1 MPDNLPDM
9 RVAAIFLFF
18 MLLCG
23 TLLHSQTA
31 DPVRLNQIVSFLASD
46 SLKGRFPG
54 TAEDMVSAQY
64 IREDFRA
71 SGLRL
76 PLDEGFQYFKVT
88 TSVEPSSDNALS
100 IAGVDGVYGQDFS
113 LYAFSS
119 NATVSGEVV
128 FAGFGISVETSDW
141 QWDDYRNLDVTGKWV
156 LALKGDPEPK
166 NNDSKF
172 IPHADARSKA
182 LFARDKG
189 AKGLLLIGGPA
200 NQPNDEVVPMAF
212 ERSVVS
218 AGIPV
223 IDLKRSWAGPL
234 LFQQKISIDSVESLM
249 MLGGSPSEIAL
260 FAEVK
265 ATSELIRHETT
276 TTNIIGILEGSDPL
290 LKNEY
295 IVIGAHYDHLGM
307 GGPGSGSR
315 TPDTIAVHYGADDN
329 ASGVAAVMALAG
341 YFAGQEAA
349 PARSLIFAAF
359 GAEEMGLLGS
369 RYMAKNL
376 PVEKNSVVAMINF
389 DMIGRLNENR
399 SISAAGTGTSPIWE
413 SLLNETAPDYSLS
426 LAFSPEGFGASDHA
440 SFYAEDIPVLFLS
453 TGAHTDYHTPF
464 DTPDRIN
471 YDGMAEVIAFAAA
484 IVRNI
489 GQAEERPAFT
499 EAGPRERTGGRRGF
513 KVTLGIM
520 PDFTGTGTDGLG
532 VGGVTKDGPADKAG
546 MKKGDMITAIEGMA
560 VGNIYDYMNRL
571 KLLKPGQRV
580 NVDVTR
586 GTERL
591 VLIVDL

>member
-1 MPDNLPDM
+1 M
-9 RVAAIFLFF
+9 RVTAILLLTF
-18 MLLCG
+18 LLCG
-23 TLLHSQTA
+23 TLLYSQTA
-31 DPVRLNQIVSFLASD
+31 DPGRLNQIVSFLASD

-54 TAEDMVSAQY
+54 TSEDMVSAQY

-71 SGLRL
+71 SGLKL
-76 PLDEGFQYFKVT
+76 PFDEGFQYFKVT
-88 TSVEPSSDNALS
+88 TSVEPSSANSLS
-100 IAGVDGVYGQDFS
+100 IAGVEGIYGQDFS

-119 NATVSGEVV
+119 NATIEGEVV
-128 FAGFGISVETSDW
+128 FAGFGISVETADW
-141 QWDDYRNLDVTGKWV
+141 QWDDYRHLDVTGKWV

-172 IPHADARSKA
+172 IPYADARSKA

-189 AKGLLLIGGPA
+189 AKGLLLIGGTA
-200 NQPNDEVVPMAF
+200 NQAADEVAPMVF

-234 LFQQKISIDSVESLM
+234 LFQQTISADSVESLM
-249 MLGGSPSEIAL
+249 MHGQSPSEIAL
-260 FAEVK
+260 FAKVK
-265 ATSELIRHETT
+265 ATTELIRNETS
-276 TTNIIGILEGSDPL
+276 TTNIIGILEGSDPE

-307 GGPGSGSR
+307 GGQGSGSR
-315 TPDTIAVHYGADDN
+315 TPDTVAVHYGADDN
-329 ASGVAAVMALAG
+329 ATGVAAVMALAG
-341 YFAGQEAA
+341 YFSKQETA
-349 PARSLIFAAF
+349 PARSLMFAAF

-369 RYMAKNL
+369 RHLAKNL
-376 PVEKNSVVAMINF
+376 PVEKDNVVAMLNF

-399 SISAAGTGTSPIWE
+399 SLSASGTGTSPIWE
-413 SLLNETAPDYSLS
+413 DLLNATAPEHNFS

-464 DTPDRIN
+464 DTPERVD
-471 YDGMAEVIAFAAA
+471 YQGMSEVIAFAADIA
-484 IVRNI
+484 QKI
-489 GQAEERPAFT
+489 GQVEARPAFT

-532 VGGVTKDGPADKAG
+532 VGGVTKGGPADKAG

-571 KLLKPGQRV
+571 KQLKPGQRV
-580 NVDVTR
+580 NVDVKR
-586 GTERL
+586 GSEQL